1 MHIHYLP
8 ESCCGYS
15 FLDLNHLAKQ
25 LCQKTGKDDHS
36 GPNPGGGGVLGV
48 TCTGLEP
55 PPPPP
60 PPPSTAIYKTCR
72 SHSAGLED
80 REA

>member
-36 GPNPGGGGVLGV
+36 GPNPGGGSWGSHAQALN
-48 TCTGLEP
+48 LL
-55 PPPPP
+55 PPP

>member
-36 GPNPGGGGVLGV
+36 GPNPGGGSWGHMHR
-48 TCTGLEP
+48 P
-55 PPPPP
+55 
-60 PPPSTAIYKTCR
+60 
-72 SHSAGLED
+72 
-80 REA
+80 